1 MNRSA
6 TLAWIAVLVMT
17 GVTTLFTTRPAK
29 ATGIAEPRLQDFG
42 WTAPIDIDGRDA
54 LYVAELPLEVY
65 AGSARADLADLRV
78 YNGAGENVPYALRNI
93 ATPDPRRRASV
104 PVPIFPVWGKPGT
117 EIGGVSVRVK
127 QGPGGTIIDVRSEE
141 PGTEARRIAAYLVDT
156 SGLDERLQALDFD
169 WSEASDGY
177 AGQVRIE
184 SSDDLARWTFVGE
197 GSLVAL
203 RHGGHVLAQQRIEM
217 RRVKTKYLRVSW
229 PAAHA
234 IPPLTAIR
242 VEPVDSPVATP
253 RAWHTAEA
261 TRGEKP
267 GEYLFDLGANAP
279 FDRLRLDLPNP
290 NTIAPVAF
298 LARAKRTDPWR
309 PVASA
314 TIYRLTQGEQAFV
327 SGDTV
332 IPPARARYWMVRAD
346 PRSGGLGGGTPKLA
360 AGFVP
365 QQILFVA
372 RGEGPF
378 VLAFGSA
385 KVASAALSVA
395 TLVPGYRD
403 DKPLEAAH
411 ATLGTARAQRRA
423 PSAWPEWLELEPG
436 DWKKLALWSVLVIG
450 VALLAWM
457 AWRLSA
463 QMGKPASSER
473 SAGGNKPD

>member
-6 TLAWIAVLVMT
+6 MLAL
-17 GVTTLFTTRPAK
+17 VTTLVTTLVTAYPVGA
-29 ATGIAEPRLQDFG
+29 AEPRMQDFG
-42 WTAPIDIDGRDA
+42 WTAPIAIDGRDA
-54 LYVAELPLEVY
+54 LYVAEVPLEVY
-65 AGSARADLADLRV
+65 AGSARRDLADLRV
-78 YNGAGENVPYALRNI
+78 YNGAGEIVPYALRSV

-127 QGPGGTIIDVRSEE
+127 QGRGGAIIDVQSDERGAA
-141 PGTEARRIAAYLVDT
+141 PRRIAAYLVDT
-156 SGLDERLQALDFD
+156 SALDERVQALEFD
-169 WSEASDGY
+169 WNETSDGFV
-177 AGQVRIE
+177 ARVHVE

-197 GSLVAL
+197 GPLVAL
-203 RHGGHVLAQQRIEM
+203 RHAGHVLAQQRVEVK
-217 RRVKTKYLRVSW
+217 RVKAKYLRVSW
-229 PAAHA
+229 PAAQA
-234 IPPLTAIR
+234 IPQLTAIR
-242 VEPVDSPVATP
+242 AEPVDSPVATP

-261 TRGEKP
+261 TPGEKP

-279 FDRLRLDLPNP
+279 FDRLRLELPNP
-290 NTIAPVAF
+290 NTIVPVAF
-298 LARAKRTDPWR
+298 LVRARQGDPWR
-309 PVASA
+309 PAASA
-314 TIYRLTQGEQAFV
+314 TVYRLTQGGQSFV

-332 IPPARARYWMVRAD
+332 VRPTRERYWMVRAD
-346 PRSGGLGGGTPKLA
+346 PRSGGLGAGMPKLT

-385 KVASAALSVA
+385 KAASAALPVA

-403 DKPLEAAH
+403 DRPLEAAH
-411 ATLGTARAQRRA
+411 ATLGAAQAQTRA

-436 DWKKLALWSVLVIG
+436 DWKKLALWGVLVIG

-457 AWRLSA
+457 AWRLST
-463 QMGKPASSER
+463 QMGKPASGDPGAS
-473 SAGGNKPD
+473 GNGPD